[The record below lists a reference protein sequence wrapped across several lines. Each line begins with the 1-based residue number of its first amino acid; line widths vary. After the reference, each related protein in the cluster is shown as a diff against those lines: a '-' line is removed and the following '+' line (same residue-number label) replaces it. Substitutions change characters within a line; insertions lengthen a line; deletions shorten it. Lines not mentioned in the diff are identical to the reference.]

1 MESSNS
7 LPPGF
12 AELEPFV
19 DQWAISTEVERNRV
33 RRNSSMEEIRGLYKA
48 VEPRLSDIIEY
59 LNEFPLDDMPDDARQ
74 LLRLA
79 MSTMEITPAVELYRQ
94 PDVVHA
100 FDAERVE
107 ILVDDPV

>member
-12 AELEPFV
+12 TELEPFV

-48 VEPRLSDIIEY
+48 VGPRLSDIIEY

>member
-12 AELEPFV
+12 TELEPFV